1 MTNLI
6 RMCIGDVTQYERIIR
21 TEQKYRRDT
30 NTESVRRRTVL
41 SFFLSFK
48 ESLPEQFT
56 EHLVKI
62 RGVLQDWDPTGCNQ
76 KSASNQI

>member
-1 MTNLI
+1 MDALFGLNRSTEEI
-6 RMCIGDVTQYERIIR
+6 QIQKVFGDA
-21 TEQKYRRDT
+21 
-30 NTESVRRRTVL
+30 L
-41 SFFLSFK
+41 FFLSFK

-56 EHLVKI
+56 EHLVTI